1 MEPNKYL
8 LAEEVIFPSWLQQQK
23 WTSAWADG
31 LAVKEG
37 QVTQARGKPVKGVRV
52 KRLAQIP
59 MGLQKQKQTTNNFP
73 LSNAI
78 VSMQS

>member
-37 QVTQARGKPVKGVRV
+37 QVT
-52 KRLAQIP
+52 
-59 MGLQKQKQTTNNFP
+59 
-73 LSNAI
+73 
-78 VSMQS
+78 